1 MCMREDF
8 SEGRD
13 AEAIDLYTLQ
23 TAIKSAV
30 DDVFSSPVWV
40 RAEISA
46 VKARPGGHCY
56 MELSQS
62 SDDGVVAKVSAI
74 IWSSRYR
81 FIAPYFES
89 VTGSPIKVGITV
101 LARVSVSYS
110 QLYGLSLIVED
121 INAEYTVGEKEKE
134 RLATIERLGREGLM
148 DLQKELAM
156 PSLPYHLAVV
166 SAPDAAGYRDFVRHL
181 TDNEYGFTF
190 ETELYEAVMQGVSA
204 PDSVAGAIA
213 RIVDSGNEYDAV
225 LVIRGGGAK
234 LDLACFD
241 DYRIASAIARCPIPV
256 LTAVGHDQDFHICD
270 MVAWRYV
277 KTPTALADF
286 FVEMYMDEDQ
296 RISSYGTRL
305 RTAFLG
311 KISLMGSK
319 VDVLEARI
327 MGADPRNILS
337 RGYALIL
344 DGEGKVLKRAA
355 GSAPGEHI
363 SVMFRDGVLES
374 DVTGVKMTQSE

>member
-1 MCMREDF
+1 MRADF
-8 SEGRD
+8 SEVPE

-30 DDVFSSPVWV
+30 DDAFVSPVWV

-81 FIAPYFES
+81 FLAPYFES
-89 VTGSPIKVGITV
+89 VTGSPIKAGIAV
-101 LARVSVSYS
+101 LVRGSVSFS

-134 RLATIERLGREGLM
+134 RLATIGRLGREGLM
-148 DLQKELAM
+148 DLQKRLPLPA
-156 PSLPYHLAVV
+156 LPYRLAIV

-181 TDNEYGFTF
+181 TDNEYGFVFATD
-190 ETELYEAVMQGVSA
+190 LYEAVMQGASA
-204 PDSVAGAIA
+204 PDSVAEALA
-213 RIVDSGNEYDAV
+213 RIGASGRKYDAA
-225 LVIRGGGAK
+225 LVIRGGGAR

-241 DYRIASAIARCPIPV
+241 DYKIAAAIARCPVPV
-256 LTAVGHDQDFHICD
+256 LTAVGHDQDFHVCD
-270 MVAWRYV
+270 MTAWKYV

-296 RISSYGTRL
+296 RIASYGTRL

-311 KISLMGSK
+311 KISLMGSRI
-319 VDVLEARI
+319 DVLEARI
-327 MGADPRNILS
+327 LGADPRNILS

-344 DGEGKVLKRAA
+344 DGGGKVLKRAA
-355 GSAPGEHI
+355 GSGPGERI
-363 SVMFRDGVLES
+363 SVMFRDGVLEA
-374 DVTGVKMTQSE
+374 DVTGVRKS